1 MKQLLALI
9 KRNCKLFFK
18 DKGMFLASL
27 ISPAVLLVLYIT
39 FLANVYKNT
48 LLDFVPK
55 DTSNLIING
64 IVGGELSSALL
75 AVSCV
80 PTAEICPWVFKNK
93 FIIEDKAVPNN
104 TNKNISNIINKISLK
119 VINQP
124 IHAI

>member
-18 DKGMFLASL
+18 DKGMFLTSL

-64 IVGGELSSALL
+64 IVYDIAIIQYTAL
-75 AVSCV
+75 
-80 PTAEICPWVFKNK
+80 
-93 FIIEDKAVPNN
+93 NN
-104 TNKNISNIINKISLK
+104 IKRENIIIL
-119 VINQP
+119 
-124 IHAI
+124 

>member
-1 MKQLLALI
+1 MIFINDVPYVPGKKDNIFLKVGLNEEIGIYAPHRNPYPALTI
-9 KRNCKLFFK
+9 
-18 DKGMFLASL
+18 
-27 ISPAVLLVLYIT
+27 
-39 FLANVYKNT
+39 
-48 LLDFVPK
+48 
-55 DTSNLIING
+55 
-64 IVGGELSSALL
+64 
-75 AVSCV
+75 V